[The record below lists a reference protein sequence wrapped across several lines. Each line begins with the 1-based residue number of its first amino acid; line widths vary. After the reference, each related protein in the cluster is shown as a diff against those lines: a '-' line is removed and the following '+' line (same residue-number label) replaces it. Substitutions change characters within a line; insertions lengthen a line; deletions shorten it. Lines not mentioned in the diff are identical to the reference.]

1 MPDYQIT
8 IQLPTVKDVHDVI
21 NGSVFPLLA
30 QAVQAIAQEAQRNWI
45 DEVAHAK
52 LRSGEKKAYIESIRI
67 RYLTD
72 LSAEVVSNY
81 KSAYEIE
88 NGRPQ
93 RDLKAML
100 NTSTKVRRSE
110 KGKRF
115 LVIPLRYNTPGN
127 TALAPAMPP
136 SVYELASQMKP
147 SAVTGQGERPAG
159 EVTMRS
165 PLLGMVAAPVQTP
178 YLSHVASQKAYLVP
192 QAQYQWG
199 GRLTRAM
206 LKDEAP
212 TVRKRYAGM
221 VRMTNA
227 TGGSTY
233 LTFRTMQEGSTGWIV
248 PAQPGLL
255 IAKGV
260 AEHLQP
266 VATAAIEEAMR
277 REGLSA

>member
-1 MPDYQIT
+1 M
-8 IQLPTVKDVHDVI
+8 
-21 NGSVFPLLA
+21 
-30 QAVQAIAQEAQRNWI
+30 
-45 DEVAHAK
+45 
-52 LRSGEKKAYIESIRI
+52 
-67 RYLTD
+67 
-72 LSAEVVSNY
+72 
-81 KSAYEIE
+81 
-88 NGRPQ
+88 
-93 RDLKAML
+93 
-100 NTSTKVRRSE
+100 
-110 KGKRF
+110 
-115 LVIPLRYNTPGN
+115 
-127 TALAPAMPP
+127 
-136 SVYELASQMKP
+136 
-147 SAVTGQGERPAG
+147 
-159 EVTMRS
+159 
-165 PLLGMVAAPVQTP
+165 LGMVAAPVQTP
-178 YLSHVASQKAYLVP
+178 YLSHPASRKAYLVP

-212 TVRKRYAGM
+212 AVRKRYAGM
-221 VRMTNA
+221 VRMANA